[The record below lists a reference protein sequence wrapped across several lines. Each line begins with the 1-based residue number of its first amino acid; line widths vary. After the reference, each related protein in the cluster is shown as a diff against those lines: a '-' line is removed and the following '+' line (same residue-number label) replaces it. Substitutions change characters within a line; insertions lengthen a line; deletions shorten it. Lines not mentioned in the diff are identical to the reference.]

1 MKSIFKATALL
12 GGASAINIL
21 IGLISAKVTALLLG
35 PSGFGL
41 MSLYQSVITLT
52 VMVAGLGIPTAV
64 TRAMALALAKGEMQE
79 VVALRRAGWAITIGA
94 ALIAM
99 ALVAGF
105 APQINAVML
114 DGRASADWALF
125 IVPAI
130 LFSMLSAVQLG
141 IINARHRVG
150 DLARISVLSALVTL
164 VPTITLTWFFRS
176 RGVAPALAAS
186 MLITL
191 VVGYAYYRKGMEKVE
206 ALQASPTLLQPS
218 RGLVAFG
225 LPYMASVAVG
235 SGILTI
241 LPILVLHVLGPVE
254 VGLFRASSAL
264 AVNYLSLILASLAQ
278 DYFPRVSAVSDDIA
292 SLNQIINDQLHL
304 VLLLA
309 GPVILAMMGAVPF
322 LIPMLYSHKFDGA
335 AAILEWQLIGDL
347 FKFATWTMGFVIMAR
362 LGSRIFFLTELF
374 GGLVL
379 LASSWLG
386 MKIWGLPG
394 LGIAFLVTGVVAC
407 ATNWAVLYYS
417 RRVTW
422 RRDNLLLFCLLALA
436 MAALRMVSLAGMPL
450 LNLGSAAV
458 LAAGFGAY
466 SLFAIVREFGGLRA
480 FLVGMVSCKGPSTNL
495 DLSYGAGPFPSNR
508 APSI

>member
-41 MSLYQSVITLT
+41 MSLYQSVISLT
-52 VMVAGLGIPTAV
+52 VMIAGMGIPTAV
-64 TRAMALALAKGEMQE
+64 TRAMAPALTEGRTEEAA
-79 VVALRRAGWAITIGA
+79 ALRRAGWAITLCA
-94 ALIAM
+94 ALAAM
-99 ALVAGF
+99 AVIGGF
-105 APQINAVML
+105 ASQINTAML
-114 DGRASADWALF
+114 DGRASDGWAIF

-150 DLARISVLSALVTL
+150 DLARISVISALLTL
-164 VPTITLTWFFRS
+164 VPAIALTWFFRS

-186 MLITL
+186 MLISL
-191 VVGYAYYRKGMEKVE
+191 VVGYVYYRKGME
-206 ALQASPTLLQPS
+206 QAAPS
-218 RGLVAFG
+218 RSIVALLRPSTGLIAFG

-235 SGILTI
+235 AGILTI
-241 LPILVLHVLGPVE
+241 LPILILHALGPVE

-278 DYFPRVSAVSDDIA
+278 DYFPRVSSVSDDTE
-292 SLNQIINDQLHL
+292 SLNRIINDQLYL

-322 LIPMLYSHKFDGA
+322 LIPILYSHKFDAA

-362 LGSRIFFLTELF
+362 LGSRTFFLTELF
-374 GGLVL
+374 GGTVL
-379 LASSWLG
+379 LASSWFG
-386 MKIWGLPG
+386 MKLWGLPG
-394 LGIAFLVTGVVAC
+394 LGIAFLATGVVAC
-407 ATNWAVLYYS
+407 ANNWLVLYRS
-417 RRVTW
+417 RGVTW
-422 RRDNLLLFCLLALA
+422 RRDNLVLFFLLVLA
-436 MAALRMVSLAGMPL
+436 MATLRMISVAGMPL
-450 LNLGSAAV
+450 VNLGSAAI
-458 LAAGFGAY
+458 LAASFGGY
-466 SLFAIVREFGGLRA
+466 SLFAIMREFGGLRG
-480 FLVGMVSCKGPSTNL
+480 FLSRRRDV
-495 DLSYGAGPFPSNR
+495 AR
-508 APSI
+508 A